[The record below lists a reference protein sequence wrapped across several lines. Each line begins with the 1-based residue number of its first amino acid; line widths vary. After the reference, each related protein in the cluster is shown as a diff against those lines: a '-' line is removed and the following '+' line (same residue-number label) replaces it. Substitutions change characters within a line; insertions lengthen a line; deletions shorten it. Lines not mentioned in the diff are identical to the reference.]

1 MIKQFTRLLLSCQHK
16 LRFDPHPVEAVLSWH
31 LYLVSRTEKQG
42 TLVYSGIT
50 QSICCKR
57 LAMVPCNFQIEHH
70 LFLVRFFFLLVAI
83 AALDKCLIQP
93 AAQHQHICV
102 ALCSWML
109 FYKRFKQESM

>member
-1 MIKQFTRLLLSCQHK
+1 MIKQFMRLLLSCQHK
-16 LRFDPHPVEAVLSWH
+16 LRFDPHPVKAVLSWH

-70 LFLVRFFFLLVAI
+70 LFLVRFFWSSGSNSSFTQNA
-83 AALDKCLIQP
+83 
-93 AAQHQHICV
+93 
-102 ALCSWML
+102 
-109 FYKRFKQESM
+109 